1 MENSAVTSHED
12 QYPKKSGWWW
22 VPSLYFAQGIPYVIV
37 TMVSVPLY
45 KRFGVSNADIAWYT
59 SLLGLA
65 WVVKPL
71 WGPLVDM
78 YWTKRNWVLMTQGL
92 MALGLLAVSALLP
105 TPMPLWWYGS
115 LSIFAIMSFASAT
128 HDIAA
133 DGYYMLALDPHR
145 QALFNGLRST
155 FWRLSMIIGTGV
167 LVIIAGLVESHS
179 GPTPVIAQIRAVPK
193 GTVVEDQTP
202 AKTEGGNF
210 AIVEPPSK
218 PVEAGTTASL
228 CIRLAHPPEGDRP
241 VIANVTV
248 KPSKWWYFFF
258 PIGDEANVTVEGG
271 DRLEFSRDRWD
282 KPQCVVIKVHKN
294 LPKPITA
301 NIAVAAGNIP
311 LAWATCI
318 GSVGIVYLLIWL
330 YHTFVMPR
338 PQLDVNRK
346 PEGTSFW
353 NSAFWLF
360 LAVGVPA
367 VVYYFLFDLIQPL
380 LVKHVL
386 GTIDAMKHTQLQ
398 QNPNWKGL
406 MSFATFF
413 LIVSLVGL
421 LSFIAPVR
429 AAFASIFHKC
439 AVRSGIG
446 FDEVFASFFRKKGI
460 VRMLAFLL
468 LYRLADA
475 MLVKMIT
482 PFMFD
487 PPEKG
492 GLGLSTAQVGF
503 AYGTIGVFGLLLGGI
518 VGSVYAA
525 TYGLKKVRLVMC
537 LFMNIPIVLFVLLAK
552 FQPPFHIVM
561 GSVFIEQFGYGFGFS
576 FYMLY
581 MLFIAGQGE
590 HKTSHYALCT
600 GFMALSFMIPGM
612 VSGIIQEILGHY
624 YEFFLLVLWLSSLS
638 FVVTYL
644 APIDP
649 EFGKKKK
656 TA

>member
-1 MENSAVTSHED
+1 MANHEHKSAPAEAS
-12 QYPKKSGWWW
+12 YPSMSGWWW
-22 VPSLYFAQGIPYVIV
+22 VPTLYFAQGIPYVIV
-37 TMVSVPLY
+37 TQVSVPLY

-78 YWTKRNWVLMTQGL
+78 YWTKRKWVLLTQAL
-92 MALGLLAVSALLP
+92 MAIGLLGVAAILP
-105 TPMPLWWYGS
+105 TPAPLWWYGS
-115 LSIFAIMSFASAT
+115 LAVFALMSFASAT

-133 DGYYMLALDPHR
+133 DGYYMLGLDPHR

-179 GPTPVIAQIRAVPK
+179 GPTPVIAQIAAVPK
-193 GTVVEDQTP
+193 GKVAEAPKVAGISGGDFAVVEVP
-202 AKTEGGNF
+202 A
-210 AIVEPPSK
+210 A
-218 PVEAGTTASL
+218 PVEAGTTASMT
-228 CIRLAHPPEGDRP
+228 IKLAKAPEEGAKI
-241 VIANVTV
+241 VVSVAVE
-248 KPSKWWYFFF
+248 PSKWWYFFF
-258 PIGDEANVTVEGG
+258 PIGDEANVKVLGG
-271 DRLEFSRDRWD
+271 DRIEFGPENWD
-282 KPQCVVIKVHKN
+282 KPHPVEIQVHKN
-294 LPKPITA
+294 LNKPILV
-301 NIAVAAGNIP
+301 NLKVASGNIP

-318 GSVGIVYLLIWL
+318 GAVGLVYFLLWL
-330 YHTFVMPR
+330 YHTVIMPK
-338 PQLDVNRK
+338 PALDVLRK
-346 PEGTSFW
+346 PEGASFLR
-353 NSAFWLF
+353 SAGWLF
-360 LAVGVPA
+360 VAVGVPA
-367 VVYYFLFDLIQPL
+367 VIYYFVFNLIQPQLVSL
-380 LVKHVL
+380 LPKQYQ
-386 GTIDAMKHTQLQ
+386 A
-398 QNPNWKGL
+398 NSNWTGL
-406 MSFATFF
+406 MSFVTFS
-413 LIVSLVGL
+413 LIVGAAAILLLATPVGR
-421 LSFIAPVR
+421 V
-429 AAFASIFHKC
+429 AAKLFNICSDKS
-439 AVRSGIG
+439 RIG
-446 FDEVFASFFRKKGI
+446 FSEVFASFFRKKAI

-518 VGSVYAA
+518 VGSIYAA
-525 TYGLKKVRLVMC
+525 TYGLAKVRLVMC
-537 LFMNIPIVLFVLLAK
+537 LFMNVPILLFVLLAK

-561 GSVFIEQFGYGFGFS
+561 GSVFVEQFGYGFGFS

-581 MLFIAGQGE
+581 MLYIAGQGE

-612 VSGIIQEILGHY
+612 VSGIIQELLGHY
-624 YEFFLLVLWLSSLS
+624 YEFFLLVLVLSSLS
-638 FVVTYL
+638 FVVTYII
-644 APIDP
+644 PVDP

-656 TA
+656 QPATA

>member
-1 MENSAVTSHED
+1 MGNGEMQKPTTEA
-12 QYPKKSGWWW
+12 QYPSLSGWWW
-22 VPSLYFAQGIPYVIV
+22 VPTLYFAQGIPYVIV
-37 TMVSVPLY
+37 TQVSVPLY

-78 YWTKRNWVLMTQGL
+78 YWTKRKWVLLTQGL
-92 MALGLLAVSALLP
+92 MALGLLGVAAILP
-105 TPMPLWWYGS
+105 TPAPLWWYGS
-115 LSIFAIMSFASAT
+115 LAVFALMSFASAT

-179 GPTPVIAQIRAVPK
+179 GPTPVLAQIAAIPK
-193 GTVVEDQTP
+193 GHSAEAAPKIAPTSTD
-202 AKTEGGNF
+202 GF
-210 AIVEPPSK
+210 AIVTAPATPI
-218 PVEAGTTASL
+218 EAGSTAPL
-228 CIRLAHPPEGDRP
+228 MLRLAKAPENGTT
-241 VIANVTV
+241 VVVSVSV

-258 PIGDEANVTVEGG
+258 PIGDEVNVQAKGG
-271 DRLEFSRDRWD
+271 DRLEFGPHNWNT
-282 KPQCVVIKVHKN
+282 PQTVTIEVHKN
-294 LPKPITA
+294 LPKPIVA
-301 NIAVAAGNIP
+301 ELRVAAGNIP
-311 LAWATCI
+311 MAWATCI
-318 GSVGIVYLLIWL
+318 GVVGVVYLLLWL
-330 YHTFVMPR
+330 YHTVITPK
-338 PQLDVNRK
+338 PPLDVVRS
-346 PEGTSFW
+346 PAGASFLR
-353 NSAFWLF
+353 SAFWLF
-360 LAVGVPA
+360 VAVGAPA
-367 VVYYFLFDLIQPL
+367 IVYYFVFEALQPRLVRAL
-380 LVKHVL
+380 LDPAKQ
-386 GTIDAMKHTQLQ
+386 A
-398 QNPNWKGL
+398 NPNWKGL
-406 MSFATFF
+406 ISFVTFTI
-413 LIVSLVGL
+413 IVCGVAV
-421 LSFIAPVR
+421 LSFIPMLR
-429 AAFASIFHKC
+429 RAFASLFGAC
-439 AVRSGIG
+439 AKKSGIG
-446 FDEVFASFFRKKGI
+446 FDEVFASFFRKRGI

-487 PPEKG
+487 PLEKG

-525 TYGLKKVRLVMC
+525 AYGLKAVRPVMV
-537 LFMNIPIVLFVLLAK
+537 LMMNVPILLFVLLAR
-552 FQPPFHIVM
+552 FQPPFHYVM
-561 GSVFIEQFGYGFGFS
+561 ISVFIEQFGYGFGFS

-581 MLFIAGQGE
+581 MLYIAGQGE

-612 VSGIIQEILGHY
+612 VAGIIQELLGHY
-624 YEFFLLVLWLSSLS
+624 YEFFLLVLALSSLS
-638 FVVTYL
+638 FVVTFI
-644 APIDP
+644 APVDP

-656 TA
+656 EPSHA

>member
-1 MENSAVTSHED
+1 MASHKHQTAAD
-12 QYPKKSGWWW
+12 AQYPSMSGWWW
-22 VPSLYFAQGIPYVIV
+22 VPTLYFAQGIPYVIV
-37 TMVSVPLY
+37 TQVSVPLY

-78 YWTKRNWVLMTQGL
+78 YWTKRKWVLLTQAL
-92 MALGLLAVSALLP
+92 MALGLIGVSAILP
-105 TPMPLWWYGS
+105 SPAPLWWYGS
-115 LSIFAIMSFASAT
+115 LAIFALMSFASAT

-167 LVIIAGLVESHS
+167 LVIIAGVVESNS
-179 GPTPVIAQIRAVPK
+179 GPTPVIAGISAVPK
-193 GTVVEDQTP
+193 GAPRDVAPKPPLKQSGDFAVVMP
-202 AKTEGGNF
+202 PTE
-210 AIVEPPSK
+210 
-218 PVEAGTTASL
+218 PVEAGTTAPMKL
-228 CIRLAHPPEGDRP
+228 YLAKVPENDTTM
-241 VIANVTV
+241 VVSVSV

-258 PIGDEANVTVEGG
+258 PVGDEANVQVEGG
-271 DRLEFSRDRWD
+271 DRLEFG
-282 KPQCVVIKVHKN
+282 PQNWNVPQTVTIKVHKN
-294 LPKPITA
+294 LPKPIVA
-301 NIAVAAGNIP
+301 DLRIAAGNIP

-318 GSVGIVYLLIWL
+318 GVVGIVYLLLWL
-330 YHTFVMPR
+330 YHTLITPK
-338 PQLDVNRK
+338 PQLDMVRS
-346 PEGTSFW
+346 PAGASFW
-353 NSAFWLF
+353 RSAFWLF
-360 LAVGVPA
+360 VAVGVPA
-367 VVYYFLFDLIQPL
+367 VLYYLIFEALHPR
-380 LVKHVL
+380 LVKGL
-386 GTIDAMKHTQLQ
+386 LDTAKQKD
-398 QNPNWKGL
+398 PNWKGL
-406 MSFATFF
+406 ISFVTFSV
-413 LIVSLVGL
+413 IVGAVAI
-421 LSFIAPVR
+421 LSFIPVLR
-429 AAFASIFHKC
+429 KTFSNLFHMC
-439 AVRSGIG
+439 AVKSGIG

-460 VRMLAFLL
+460 GRMLAFLL

-518 VGSVYAA
+518 AGSVYAA
-525 TYGLKKVRLVMC
+525 AYGLKAVRPVMV
-537 LFMNIPIVLFVLLAK
+537 LMMNVPIILFVILAK
-552 FQPPFHIVM
+552 FQPAFHYVM
-561 GSVFIEQFGYGFGFS
+561 GFVFIEQFGYGFGFS

-612 VSGIIQEILGHY
+612 VAGIIQELLGHY
-624 YEFFLLVLWLSSLS
+624 YEFFLLVLALSSLS
-638 FVVTYL
+638 FLVTFI
-644 APIDP
+644 APVDP

-656 TA
+656 QAA

>member
-1 MENSAVTSHED
+1 MASEKHDQAAEA
-12 QYPKKSGWWW
+12 QYPSMSGWWW
-22 VPSLYFAQGIPYVIV
+22 VPTLYFAQGIPYVIV
-37 TMVSVPLY
+37 TQVSVPLY

-78 YWTKRNWVLMTQGL
+78 YWTKRKWVLLTQAL
-92 MALGLLAVSALLP
+92 MALGLIGVSAILP
-105 TPMPLWWYGS
+105 SPAPLWWYGS
-115 LSIFAIMSFASAT
+115 LAIFALMSFASAT

-167 LVIIAGLVESHS
+167 LVIIAGVVESNS
-179 GPTPVIAQIRAVPK
+179 GPTPVVAGISAVPK
-193 GTVVEDQTP
+193 GAPRDTALAPQPKPSGDFAVVM
-202 AKTEGGNF
+202 
-210 AIVEPPSK
+210 PPGE
-218 PVEAGTTASL
+218 PVEAGTTAPMKL
-228 CIRLAHPPEGDRP
+228 HLAKAPENDTT
-241 VIANVTV
+241 VVVSVSV

-258 PIGDEANVTVEGG
+258 PVGDEANVQVEGG
-271 DRLEFSRDRWD
+271 DRLEFG
-282 KPQCVVIKVHKN
+282 PQNWNVPQTVTIKVHKN
-294 LPKPITA
+294 LPKPIVA
-301 NIAVAAGNIP
+301 HLRVAAGNIP

-318 GSVGIVYLLIWL
+318 GVVGIVYLLLWL
-330 YHTFVMPR
+330 YHTLITPK
-338 PQLDVNRK
+338 PPLDVVRS
-346 PEGTSFW
+346 PAGASFW
-353 NSAFWLF
+353 RSAFWLF
-360 LAVGVPA
+360 VAVGVPA
-367 VVYYFLFDLIQPL
+367 VLYYVVFEALHPRFVKTL
-380 LVKHVL
+380 LDPAKQK
-386 GTIDAMKHTQLQ
+386 D
-398 QNPNWKGL
+398 PNWKGL
-406 MSFATFF
+406 ISFVTFSV
-413 LIVSLVGL
+413 IVGGVAV
-421 LSFIAPVR
+421 LSFIPVLR
-429 AAFASIFHKC
+429 KTFSSLFHTC
-439 AVRSGIG
+439 AVKSGIG

-460 VRMLAFLL
+460 GRMLAFLL

-518 VGSVYAA
+518 AGSVYAA
-525 TYGLKKVRLVMC
+525 AYGLKAVRPVMV
-537 LFMNIPIVLFVLLAK
+537 LMMNVPIILFVILAK
-552 FQPPFHIVM
+552 FQPAFHYVM
-561 GSVFIEQFGYGFGFS
+561 GFVFIEQFGYGFGFS

-612 VSGIIQEILGHY
+612 VAGIIQELLGHY
-624 YEFFLLVLWLSSLS
+624 YEFFLLVLALSSLS
-638 FVVTYL
+638 FIVTFI
-644 APIDP
+644 APVDP

-656 TA
+656 QAA